1 MAYFIVMRSTDSAL
15 SLPVPDAFD
24 SPEAAVA
31 ALSAAVSSG
40 ALVVEGEIFIS
51 DLGTAL
57 PVLVLQTA
65 PAVAVQEPAEEAP
78 LPASAVAENRYASW
92 VPIPELEDEGSLA
105 AALKRAAS
113 SLEDEGIVAP
123 ASVEAAEPED
133 IAQPPFVEETGIEP
147 SAPEPLDSTE
157 AEVPEAEDEVPEAEA
172 EVPEAEAEVPEA
184 EAEVPEA
191 EAEVPEAEDE
201 AVPHGAEDPPWPWT
215 NVEAYTPAVD
225 EPQAVD
231 DVQEPTLNDIAR
243 FAPEPELPAEQVV
256 EPMSVHFA
264 ATETPV
270 IEPATEQLGDGAL
283 VEETAILTSA
293 PLSGE
298 EAYIPKPVILGDYAD
313 VVTPATTADSEVIL
327 PVEAVPLLETGY
339 EVTGDLDLSGYTC
352 QDCIY
357 SNTCPKV
364 GQSSPKDC
372 GAFQWRSE

>member
-1 MAYFIVMRSTDSAL
+1 MAYFIVMRSADSAL

-24 SPEAAVA
+24 TREAAVA

-40 ALVVEGEIFIS
+40 ALVMEGDIFIS

-78 LPASAVAENRYASW
+78 LPASAVAESAYTAW
-92 VPIPELEDEGSLA
+92 APLQELEDEGSLA

-113 SLEDEGIVAP
+113 TLEDEGIVAP
-123 ASVEAAEPED
+123 ASVEAAERED
-133 IAQPPFVEETGIEP
+133 VAQPSFVEETEIEP
-147 SAPEPLDSTE
+147 PAPEPLDSTE
-157 AEVPEAEDEVPEAEA
+157 AEVPEAEDE
-172 EVPEAEAEVPEA
+172 
-184 EAEVPEA
+184 
-191 EAEVPEAEDE
+191 
-201 AVPHGAEDPPWPWT
+201 AVPHGAEDQPWPWT

-225 EPQAVD
+225 EPQAVV

-243 FAPEPELPAEQVV
+243 FAPEPELPAEQVA
-256 EPMSVHFA
+256 EPMSVHYE
-264 ATETPV
+264 ATEAPV
-270 IEPATEQLGDGAL
+270 IEAVTEQVEDEVLD
-283 VEETAILTSA
+283 EETAILTSA
-293 PLSGE
+293 PISGE

-313 VVTPATTADSEVIL
+313 VATPAATDPDIIL
-327 PVEAVPLLETGY
+327 PVEAVPVLETGY
-339 EVTGDLDLSGYTC
+339 AATGDLDLAGYTC

-372 GAFQWRSE
+372 GSFQWRSE

>member
-191 EAEVPEAEDE
+191 EDE

-243 FAPEPELPAEQVV
+243 FAPEPELPAEQVA
-256 EPMSVHFA
+256 EPMSVHYE
-264 ATETPV
+264 ATEAPV
-270 IEPATEQLGDGAL
+270 IEAVTEQVEDEVLD
-283 VEETAILTSA
+283 EETAILTSA
-293 PLSGE
+293 PISGE

-313 VVTPATTADSEVIL
+313 VATPAATDPDIIL
-327 PVEAVPLLETGY
+327 PVEAVPVLETGY
-339 EVTGDLDLSGYTC
+339 AATGDLDLAGYTC

-372 GAFQWRSE
+372 GSFQWRSE

>member
-157 AEVPEAEDEVPEAEA
+157 AEVPEAED
-172 EVPEAEAEVPEA
+172 
-184 EAEVPEA
+184 EVPEA